1 MLPEFELIQPENLNE
16 ATRILLELGE
26 KACLLAGGTDVFTA
40 MREKGFE
47 PEVLVDL
54 KGIRDL
60 RGITSAGDHR
70 VSIGATTTLHEVETS
85 KLVNEVCPVL
95 AETVGQIGS
104 IQVRNRGTIGG
115 NLGNGSPAADSAR
128 ALLILDAEVELES
141 AAGRRAVP
149 IESFFNGPGETAIKR
164 GEIMRR
170 VIIPAPKPDT
180 SMVSLRY
187 GPRQA
192 MDCAVVSVAVAM
204 TFDPSGGCQTAR
216 IALGAVAPTPLRARQ
231 AEALLVGGKLTQQH
245 LEKVAEA
252 ACAEARPIS
261 DIRASAGYRS
271 HLVEVLVRRAVKQA
285 VEQHRAGMTR
295 SK

>member
-26 KACLLAGGTDVFTA
+26 KACLVAGGTDVFTA

-54 KGIRDL
+54 KGIREL
-60 RGITSAGDHR
+60 RGIAPAEDHR
-70 VSIGATTTLHEVETS
+70 VSIGATTTLREVETS
-85 KLVNEVCPVL
+85 KLVHEVCPVL

-141 AAGRRAVP
+141 PAGRRAVP
-149 IESFFNGPGETAIKR
+149 IESFFTGPGETAIKP

-170 VIIPAPKPDT
+170 VIIPTPKPAT
-180 SMVSLRY
+180 SMVSLKY

-204 TFDPSGGCQTAR
+204 TFDPSGGCQTAW

-231 AEALLVGGKLTQQH
+231 AEALLVGGNLTQQH
-245 LEKVAEA
+245 LEQVAEA
-252 ACAEARPIS
+252 ARTEARPIS

-285 VEQHRAGMTR
+285 VEQHRAGMNR
-295 SK
+295 SR

>member
-40 MREKGFE
+40 MREKGFQ

-54 KGIRDL
+54 KGIREL

-70 VSIGATTTLHEVETS
+70 MSIGATTTLREVETS
-85 KLVNEVCPVL
+85 KRVNEVCPVL

-115 NLGNGSPAADSAR
+115 NLGNGSPAADSAP

-141 AAGRRAVP
+141 PAGGRTVP
-149 IESFFNGPGETAIKR
+149 IELFFNGPGKSTIKR

-170 VIIPAPKPDT
+170 VIIPAPKQET
-180 SMVSLRY
+180 RMVSLKY

-192 MDCAVVSVAVAM
+192 MDIAVVSVAVAL
-204 TFDPSGGCQTAR
+204 TFDPSGGCQMAR
-216 IALGAVAPTPLRARQ
+216 IALGAVAPTPVRTRQ

-245 LEKVAEA
+245 LEQVAEA
-252 ACAEARPIS
+252 ARAEAQPIS

-271 HLVEVLVRRAVKQA
+271 HLVEMLVKRAVKEA
-285 VEQHRAGMTR
+285 VEQYRAAMNR
-295 SK
+295 SR